1 MRRTLE
7 ATMLKV
13 NNLTAGYGESKILED
28 LEMTYSEEIMATV
41 IGPNGAGKSTL
52 FKSIFG
58 IIEPW
63 EGSVSIGDEDITELT
78 PAQRLNNGL
87 AYVPQGQTVFG
98 NMSVKENLEMGGYG
112 QSRGELQENVSRIFD
127 MFPLLHERRSQKAK
141 TMSGGQQQLLEMGRV
156 LMRDPEIILLDE
168 PSIGLAP
175 GLMDEIFDHIIEI
188 HEEGVGV
195 LMIEQ
200 NANKALELCDRAY
213 VLDDGH
219 IKFEGPAS
227 EIKDNKD
234 IRDLYL
240 GG

>member
-1 MRRTLE
+1 
-7 ATMLKV
+7 MLKV
-13 NNLTAGYGESKILED
+13 ENLTTGYEESKILED
-28 LEMTYSEEIMATV
+28 LELAYSTDKMATV

-58 IIEPW
+58 MLDPW
-63 EGSVSIGDEDITELT
+63 EGSVSLGGKDITDLSPSE
-78 PAQRLNNGL
+78 RLNNGL

-112 QSRGELQENVSRIFD
+112 QSRSELRENIRRIYD
-127 MFPLLHERRSQKAK
+127 MFPLLEERESQKAK

-156 LMRDPEIILLDE
+156 LMRDPEIVLLDE

-175 GLMDEIFDHIIEI
+175 GLMDNIFEHIIEI

-200 NANKALELCDRAY
+200 NANKALELCDQAY
-213 VLDDGH
+213 VLDDGY
-219 IKFEGPAS
+219 IKFEGPAG
-227 EIKDNKD
+227 EIKDDED
-234 IRDLYL
+234 IRQLYL